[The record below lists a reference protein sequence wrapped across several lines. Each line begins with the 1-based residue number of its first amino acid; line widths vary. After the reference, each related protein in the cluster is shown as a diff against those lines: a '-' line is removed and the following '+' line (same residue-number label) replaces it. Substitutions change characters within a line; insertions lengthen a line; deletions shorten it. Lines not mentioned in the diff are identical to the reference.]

1 VVEFVHQ
8 NTKAVGY
15 TVLLA
20 AGAYYVLAFLSWG
33 YRNQI
38 NALGEEEEAPVADQQ
53 ELASEF
59 TAAASRY
66 DVPKLI
72 HPSRIAASAIILI
85 YVECDV
91 SVLIQPCRAFGQFL
105 SNSSGISREQA
116 LWASQD
122 GRGARTL
129 GRAIRRRRL
138 WSALVGVESQ

>member
-1 VVEFVHQ
+1 MLVVLLCTRIQRDHFVPARIFAPAQNTVTAHISAEAVVEFVHQ

-38 NALGEEEEAPVADQQ
+38 NALGEEEAPVADQQ

-66 DVPKLI
+66 AIPKHF
-72 HPSRIAASAIILI
+72 HPSRFAAPTIAFVI
-85 YVECDV
+85 
-91 SVLIQPCRAFGQFL
+91 
-105 SNSSGISREQA
+105 
-116 LWASQD
+116 
-122 GRGARTL
+122 
-129 GRAIRRRRL
+129 
-138 WSALVGVESQ
+138 